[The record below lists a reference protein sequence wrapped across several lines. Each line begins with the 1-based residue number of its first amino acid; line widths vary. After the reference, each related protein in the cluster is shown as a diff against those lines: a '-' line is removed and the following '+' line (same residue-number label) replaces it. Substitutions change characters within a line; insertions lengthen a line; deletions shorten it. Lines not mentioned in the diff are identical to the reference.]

1 MIVIAVLTSVV
12 YHFIALVC
20 RRHQKVSVITG
31 SKQKTI
37 IFVTLVGSGSYYIMN
52 PMWIFYLHF
61 YFIEKENTRTEQGVK
76 WYVFIPHASLC
87 K

>member
-12 YHFIALVC
+12 YHFIVAVY
-20 RRHQKVSVITG
+20 RGHKKVSVITG
-31 SKQKTI
+31 LKQNTI

-52 PMWIFYLHF
+52 PMLIFYLHF
-61 YFIEKENTRTEQGVK
+61 YFIEKENTGTEQGVK
-76 WYVFIPHASLC
+76 GYVFIPHDSQC